1 MKNFTTLSAAI
12 LALTATAAFADTAG
26 PAPKPNG
33 PGAMVSGFFSPF
45 PFEGGEAIYK
55 GVCAG
60 CHMPDAKGA
69 VGAGAYP
76 ALAKNENLETA
87 AYPIGIVLKG
97 QKAMPFFALQLNDQQ
112 IADVV
117 NYVRTH
123 FGNKYKDKVKP
134 ADVKALR

>member
-1 MKNFTTLSAAI
+1 MKSKMTLAAAAI
-12 LALTATAAFADTAG
+12 LSLTSAALADTAG
-26 PAPKPNG
+26 PAPKAPG
-33 PGAMVSGFFSPF
+33 PDAMVSGFFQPF
-45 PFEGGEAIYK
+45 PFQGGEAIYK
-55 GVCAG
+55 GVCQG
-60 CHMPDAKGA
+60 CHMSDAKGA

-112 IADVV
+112 VADVV

-123 FGNKYKDKVKP
+123 FGNKYRDKVKP
-134 ADVKALR
+134 EDVKALR